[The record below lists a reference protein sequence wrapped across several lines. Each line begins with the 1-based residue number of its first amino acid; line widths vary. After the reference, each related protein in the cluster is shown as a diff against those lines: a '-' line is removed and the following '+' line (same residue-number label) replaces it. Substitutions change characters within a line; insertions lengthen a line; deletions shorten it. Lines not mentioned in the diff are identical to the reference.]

1 MVARSIDIGKY
12 EESIVLHFG
21 SDGHKINAYT
31 LASTLVSIADA
42 LKEANAIV
50 NPGYQIEIVVEA
62 LGKGSFRAKI
72 KTLYSGLNNLFTKDD
87 LKNVALGVLASFIF
101 QHTLAPT
108 DKVNVIINDD
118 SVIVETVD
126 KTIVVPRT
134 VYDAQKEIE
143 KSDKFK
149 NSVSKAFAHIEADEG
164 ISSFGFTTGMEDE
177 APDFMIPRKRFAL
190 IARIEEDA
198 SDSRILEEV
207 ANLQIKKAILA
218 RTRRKWEFVWR
229 GIKISAPVTDQAFY
243 NDFFAHKIKIAP
255 GDELEVLL
263 KVYQAKDA
271 DTGIFT
277 NSRYEVAHVREH
289 IPRSRQ
295 MEMTVPDSND

>member
-1 MVARSIDIGKY
+1 MAEPINIGKY
-12 EESIVLHFG
+12 EEAIVLHFG

-72 KTLYSGLNNLFTKDD
+72 KTLYSGLNNLFSKDD

-101 QHTLAPT
+101 QHTLAPA
-108 DKVNVIINDD
+108 DKVNLIISDE
-118 SVIVETVD
+118 SVIVETTD

-149 NSVSKAFAHIEADEG
+149 NSISKVFAHIEADENV
-164 ISSFGFTTGMEDE
+164 SSFGFTSDMGDKIPE
-177 APDFMIPRKRFAL
+177 FVIPRDRFSL
-190 IARIEEDA
+190 IARMEED
-198 SDSRILEEV
+198 DSNTRVLEEV
-207 ANLQIKKAILA
+207 ANLQIKKAILE
-218 RTRRKWEFVWR
+218 RSTRKWEFVWR
-229 GIKISAPVTDQAFY
+229 GIKISAPVSDQAFY

-255 GDELEVLL
+255 GDELEVSL
-263 KVYQAKDA
+263 KVYQTKDP

-277 NSRYEVAHVREH
+277 NSRYDVSHVRKH
-289 IPRSRQ
+289 LPRSRQ
-295 MEMTVPDSND
+295 ADLASHD